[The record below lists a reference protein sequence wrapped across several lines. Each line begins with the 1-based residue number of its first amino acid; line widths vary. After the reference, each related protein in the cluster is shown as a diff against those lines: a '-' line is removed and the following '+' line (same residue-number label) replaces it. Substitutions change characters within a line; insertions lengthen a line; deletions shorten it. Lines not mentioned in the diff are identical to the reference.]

1 MSTSLFFASS
11 AAFQKPMVACTRKA
25 PLRGVPRPLPPLCR
39 RSGLNGH
46 QRSGPRAGVGQVLP
60 EIHASPI
67 LRFDAVVVA
76 RACLKSPG
84 FVEGSEGWR

>member
-11 AAFQKPMVACTRKA
+11 AAFRDPLVAYRRKA
-25 PLRGVPRPLPPLCR
+25 PLRGVLTPLPPFCR
-39 RSGLNGH
+39 RSGQNGH
-46 QRSGPRAGVGQVLP
+46 RRSGARAGVGQVLP

-76 RACLKSPG
+76 RACRKSPG
-84 FVEGSEGWR
+84 FEGSKGWR